1 METKVLFGMLFAV
14 ALVLFVSTAYAFPFG
29 ILEDKGSAGNTPVAD
44 NLLADEE
51 IVPHY
56 IPGTMTTSGTAI
68 VNANPD
74 RVEIQIGI
82 EIQDEHADDAEQ
94 EAARIMEA
102 VRNKLKDTSLSYE
115 IETGYYSIYP
125 RYDYYDM
132 LHDDTRIAGY
142 TITHMLSIKSNDT
155 ENVGKLIDAASS
167 VGSNKV
173 YGVYFSLSDEKKEEI
188 GNLAL
193 AKAAKNAKSKADTIT
208 SALGLSVNKI
218 TKITES
224 SYMPYPMYYSY
235 GAMESTKAS
244 SDYQTQVEPSD
255 VLVSAT
261 VSMEFE
267 FG

>member
-29 ILEDKGSAGNTPVAD
+29 ILEDKGSTGN
-44 NLLADEE
+44 NLVADEE
-51 IVPHY
+51 LVPHY

-68 VNANPD
+68 VNADPD

-102 VRNKLKDTSLSYE
+102 VRNKMKDTGLSYE
-115 IETGYYSIYP
+115 IETGSYNIYP
-125 RYDYYDM
+125 RYNYDYYDL
-132 LHDDTRIAGY
+132 LHDDTRIIGY
-142 TITHMLSIKSNDT
+142 TITHIISVKSNDT
-155 ENVGKLIDAASS
+155 SNVGKLIDAAAS
-167 VGSNKV
+167 VGSNKI
-173 YGVYFSLSDEKKEEI
+173 YGIYFSLSDEKKEEI

-208 SALGLSVNKI
+208 SALGLSVKRI

-224 SYMPYPMYYSY
+224 LYNPYPIYYGY
-235 GAMESTKAS
+235 KTMETASVS

-255 VLVSAT
+255 VSVSAT

-267 FG
+267 FE